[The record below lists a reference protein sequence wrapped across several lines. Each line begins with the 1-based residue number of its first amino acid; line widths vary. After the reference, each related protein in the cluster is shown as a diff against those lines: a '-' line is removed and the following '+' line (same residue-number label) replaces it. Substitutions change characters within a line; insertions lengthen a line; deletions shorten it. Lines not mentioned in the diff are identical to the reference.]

1 MPVPDAI
8 LSRHLWL
15 ICPDALRS
23 LAAKAGL
30 FDPKADLPAPDPS
43 DVLLIE
49 DGIGVVSI
57 HGPMV
62 RRPGIIESILFGA
75 TDTEELI
82 AEVEQAGRR
91 DDVQALFLDI
101 DSPGGAVNG
110 TPELAAAVAEVSR
123 RKYVYAF
130 TAGEM
135 LSAAY
140 WVASQAD
147 AIYATPSARVGS
159 IGVVRVHVDN
169 SERLKAEGIKVE
181 VFAAGKFKGA
191 GVPGVPLTGDQ
202 RDWLQAQVEEI
213 AGDFRTAVMAR
224 GRKIPEEALEGQSFS
239 ARMAQRLNLAGV
251 VRNRDEA
258 MARLRRLHVKP
269 APVDTRAGAMSRTI
283 EDELAEAR
291 QRISKLE
298 ADAQA
303 HEGLMT
309 EAGRS
314 TETLNARVGELEA
327 ANAALTTERDGF
339 RTQLDAANASIQSL
353 TARAQELE
361 AREQD
366 IERRASA
373 LAARIVA
380 ETGTATPAKVSAA
393 GEADSDA
400 ALADKFKAISDPREQ
415 TVFWRGLS
423 ARQQASL
430 QKALSNSN
438 S

>member
-1 MPVPDAI
+1 M
-8 LSRHLWL
+8 
-15 ICPDALRS
+15 
-23 LAAKAGL
+23 AAKAGM
-30 FDPKADLPAPDPS
+30 FDPKAELPETLASDLLRID
-43 DVLLIE
+43 

-57 HGPMV
+57 HGPML

-75 TDTEELI
+75 TDTEDLI
-82 AEVEQAGRR
+82 AAVEEAGRR
-91 DDVQALFLDI
+91 DDVRALFLDI

-123 RKYVYAF
+123 NKYAYAF

-135 LSAAY
+135 CSAAY

-169 SERLKAEGIKVE
+169 SDRLKAEGLKVE

-191 GVPGVPLTGDQ
+191 GVPGVPLTGEQ

-213 AGDFRTAVMAR
+213 AGDFRAAVLAR
-224 GRKIPEEALEGQSFS
+224 GRRIPEEALEGQSFS

-251 VRNRDEA
+251 VRNREEA

-269 APVDTRAGAMSRTI
+269 ASVDTKARAMSKTV

-291 QRISKLE
+291 GRITKQE

-303 HEGLMT
+303 REGLLT
-309 EAGRS
+309 EAGRN
-314 TETLNARVGELEA
+314 TETLNARIGELEA
-327 ANAALTTERDGF
+327 ANAALTTER
-339 RTQLDAANASIQSL
+339 NASRAELEAATVSITGL
-353 TARAQELE
+353 TARNRELE
-361 AREQD
+361 AKEQD
-366 IERRASA
+366 LEKRASTR
-373 LAARIVA
+373 AARIVA
-380 ETGTATPAKVSAA
+380 ETGTAAPARVSAA

-400 ALADKFKAISDPREQ
+400 TLADKFRAIADPREQ
-415 TVFWRGLS
+415 TIFWRGLS
-423 ARQQASL
+423 ARQQAAL
-430 QKALSNSN
+430 QKSLSNPN
-438 S
+438 

>member
-1 MPVPDAI
+1 VPATDAI

-15 ICPDALRS
+15 ICPDALRAM
-23 LAAKAGL
+23 AAQAGI
-30 FDPKADLPAPDPS
+30 FDPKAELPETLASDLLHID
-43 DVLLIE
+43 
-49 DGIGVVSI
+49 DGVGVVSI
-57 HGPMV
+57 HGPML

-82 AEVEQAGRR
+82 GAVEEAGRR

-110 TPELAAAVAEVSR
+110 TPELAAAVTEVSR
-123 RKYVYAF
+123 KKYVYAF

-140 WVASQAD
+140 WVGSQAD

-159 IGVVRVHVDN
+159 IGVVRVLVDS
-169 SERLKAEGIKVE
+169 SERLKAEGLKVE

-191 GVPGVPLTGDQ
+191 GVPGVPLTGEQ

-213 AGDFRTAVMAR
+213 AGDFRAAVLAR

-251 VRNRDEA
+251 VRNREEA

-269 APVDTRAGAMSRTI
+269 ASVDTPSRAMSRTI

-291 QRISKLE
+291 QRITKLE
-298 ADAQA
+298 ADAGA
-303 HEGLMT
+303 REGLLT
-309 EAGRS
+309 EAGRN

-327 ANAALTTERDGF
+327 ANTALTTERDSV
-339 RTQLDAANASIQSL
+339 RTELTAAKASIQGL
-353 TARAQELE
+353 TNRNRELE
-361 AREQD
+361 AKEQD
-366 IERRASA
+366 LEKRASA
-373 LAARIVA
+373 RAARIVA
-380 ETGTATPAKVSAA
+380 ETGTSAPARVSAA

-400 ALADKFKAISDPREQ
+400 TLADKFRAISDPREQ
-415 TVFWRGLS
+415 TIFWRGLS
-423 ARQQASL
+423 ARQQAAL
-430 QKALSNSN
+430 QKALSNAN
-438 S
+438 

>member
-1 MPVPDAI
+1 M
-8 LSRHLWL
+8 
-15 ICPDALRS
+15 
-23 LAAKAGL
+23 
-30 FDPKADLPAPDPS
+30 FDQQADSFPQDTES
-43 DVLLIE
+43 DLLHID

-75 TDTEELI
+75 TDTEALI
-82 AEVEQAGRR
+82 AAVEEAGRR
-91 DDVQALFLDI
+91 NDVQALFLDI

-147 AIYATPSARVGS
+147 AIYATTSARVGS

-181 VFAAGKFKGA
+181 VFVAGKFKGA

-202 RDWLQAQVEEI
+202 RDWFQAQVEEI
-213 AGDFRTAVMAR
+213 AGDFRAAVMAR

-258 MARLRRLHVKP
+258 MARLHRLHVKP

-303 HEGLMT
+303 HEGLLS

-314 TETLNARVGELEA
+314 AETLNVRVGELEA
-327 ANAALTTERDGF
+327 ANATLTTERDGF

-353 TARAQELE
+353 SARARELE
-361 AREQD
+361 SREQD

-373 LAARIVA
+373 RAARIVA
-380 ETGTATPAKVSAA
+380 ETGTASPAKVSAA

-430 QKALSNSN
+430 QKALSNAN
-438 S
+438 

>member
-1 MPVPDAI
+1 M
-8 LSRHLWL
+8 
-15 ICPDALRS
+15 
-23 LAAKAGL
+23 AAKAAIYDSKREL
-30 FDPKADLPAPDPS
+30 PDDPES
-43 DVLLIE
+43 HLLHI
-49 DGIGVVSI
+49 DNGIGVVAI
-57 HGPMV
+57 HGPML
-62 RRPGIIESILFGA
+62 RRPGIIESILFDA

-82 AEVEQAGRR
+82 AAVEEAGRR
-91 DDVQALFLDI
+91 EDVQALFLDI

-135 LSAAY
+135 CSAAY
-140 WVASQAD
+140 WVGSQAD

-159 IGVVRVHVDN
+159 IGVVRVLVDS
-169 SERLKAEGIKVE
+169 SERLKAEGLMVE

-191 GVPGVPLTGDQ
+191 GVPGVALTGEQ

-213 AGDFRTAVMAR
+213 AGDFRAAVLAR

-269 APVDTRAGAMSRTI
+269 SSVDTPSRAMSRTI

-291 QRISKLE
+291 GRITKLE

-303 HEGLMT
+303 REGLLT
-309 EAGRS
+309 EASRN
-314 TETLNARVGELEA
+314 TETLNARIGELEA
-327 ANAALTTERDGF
+327 TNAALTTERDAS
-339 RTQLDAANASIQSL
+339 RAELAAATASITGL
-353 TARAQELE
+353 TARNHELG
-361 AREQD
+361 AKEQD

-373 LAARIVA
+373 RAARIVA
-380 ETGTATPAKVSAA
+380 ESGTSAPARVSAA

-400 ALADKFKAISDPREQ
+400 GLADKFRAISDPREQ
-415 TVFWRGLS
+415 TIFWRGLS
-423 ARQQASL
+423 ARQQAAL
-430 QKALSNSN
+430 QKALSNAN
-438 S
+438 

>member
-1 MPVPDAI
+1 M
-8 LSRHLWL
+8 
-15 ICPDALRS
+15 
-23 LAAKAGL
+23 AAKDGM
-30 FDPKADLPAPDPS
+30 FDAPDELPAHPKS
-43 DVLLIE
+43 DLLHIE

-57 HGPMV
+57 HGPIL
-62 RRPGIIESILFGA
+62 RRPGIVESILYGA

-82 AEVEQAGRR
+82 AAVEEAGRR

-140 WVASQAD
+140 WVGSQAD

-159 IGVVRVHVDN
+159 IGVVRVLVDS
-169 SERLKAEGIKVE
+169 SERLKGEGLKVD

-191 GVPGVPLTGDQ
+191 GVPGVPLTGEQ
-202 RDWLQAQVEEI
+202 RDWMQAQVEEI
-213 AGDFRTAVMAR
+213 AGDFRTAVLAR

-251 VRNRDEA
+251 VRNREEA

-269 APVDTRAGAMSRTI
+269 ASVDTPSRAMSRTI
-283 EDELAEAR
+283 EDELADAR
-291 QRISKLE
+291 GRITKLE

-303 HEGLMT
+303 REGLLT
-309 EAGRS
+309 EAGRN

-327 ANAALTTERDGF
+327 ANATLTTERDGF
-339 RTQLDAANASIQSL
+339 RTQLDAANVSIQGL
-353 TARAQELE
+353 TARNRELE
-361 AREQD
+361 TKEQD
-366 IERRASA
+366 IEKRASA
-373 LAARIVA
+373 RAARIVA
-380 ETGTATPAKVSAA
+380 ETGTSAPAKVSAA

-400 ALADKFKAISDPREQ
+400 GLADKFRAISDPREQ
-415 TVFWRGLS
+415 TIFWRGLS
-423 ARQQASL
+423 ARQQAVL
-430 QKALSNSN
+430 QKALSTSN
-438 S
+438 G